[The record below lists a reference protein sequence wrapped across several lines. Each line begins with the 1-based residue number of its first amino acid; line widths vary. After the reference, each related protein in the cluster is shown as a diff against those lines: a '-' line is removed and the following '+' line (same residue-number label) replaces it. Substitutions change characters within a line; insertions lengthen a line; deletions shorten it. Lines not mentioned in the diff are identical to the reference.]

1 MKRFF
6 TTLSSV
12 LLLAACSME
21 PVMEKHETVT
31 PDAFKEAGDWVKAS
45 PAVDQLGGTWWT
57 IFDSPELNDLEGRV
71 TTGNQTLKQA
81 LAKLDE
87 ARGVVETDKAGL
99 LPQVSLSANPVRS
112 SASTTL
118 ANNKLADTY
127 NDYLTG
133 ATVTYETDLWG
144 RVRSQVKADTRFA
157 EASETDVATAELS
170 IRAELAR
177 QYFMLRGYDE
187 MQDLL
192 DKTVVSY
199 QKALDLTSNR
209 HAGGIAM
216 ESDVT
221 QAEAQLEDAK
231 TKAADTHM
239 KRAQAEHAIA
249 VLLGVMPSSFNLAP
263 AKVDI
268 TFPQVNP
275 GLPASLLQRRP
286 DVASAELQMEA
297 ANAEIGVARAAWFPD
312 LVLTGGA
319 GFESDAVKT
328 LFNAPSLLWSFG
340 ASVTMPLFDGGRIDG
355 LTHQARARYDESV
368 AGYRQTVLTAFQEVE
383 DNLVGLHQLDSEFK
397 TQSAATDADE
407 KTLQHFKARYE
418 GGITNYLDVVVA
430 QNAALD
436 AEIQLINIKIS
447 REASAVGLIKSLGGG
462 WTNAAQD
469 KPKP

>member
-1 MKRFF
+1 
-6 TTLSSV
+6 
-12 LLLAACSME
+12 
-21 PVMEKHETVT
+21 MEKHDTVT
-31 PDAFKEAGDWVKAS
+31 PGNFKEAGDWVKAA
-45 PAVDQLGGTWWT
+45 PAVDQLGGDWWT
-57 IFDSPELNDLEGRV
+57 IFGNAELNDLESRV
-71 TTGNQTLKQA
+71 KEGNQTLKQA

-87 ARGVVETDKAGL
+87 ARGVVEADKAGL
-99 LPQVSLSANPVRS
+99 LPQVGLNAVPMRS

-118 ANNKLADTY
+118 ANNKLAATY

-133 ATVTYETDLWG
+133 GTVSYETDLWG
-144 RVRSQVKADTRFA
+144 KVRSQVKADTRFA

-170 IRAELAR
+170 IRAELAH

-187 MQDLL
+187 MQELL
-192 DKTVVSY
+192 DKTVVDY
-199 QKALDLTSNR
+199 QKALELTSNR

-221 QAEAQLEDAK
+221 QAEAELEDAK

-239 KRAQAEHAIA
+239 KRQQAEHAIA
-249 VLLGVMPSSFNLAP
+249 ALLGELPSSFSLAP
-263 AKVDI
+263 KKVDI
-268 TFPQVNP
+268 TFPQINP
-275 GLPASLLQRRP
+275 GMPATLLQRRP

-319 GFESDAVKT
+319 GFESDALKT
-328 LFNAPSLLWSFG
+328 LFEAPSLLWSFG
-340 ASVTMPLFDGGRIDG
+340 ASATMPLFDGGRIEG

-383 DNLVGLHQLDSEFK
+383 DNLVALHQLDSEFK
-397 TQSAATDADE
+397 TQTAATDADE
-407 KTLQHFKARYE
+407 KTLQHFKDRYA

-436 AEIQLINIKIS
+436 AEVQLINIRIA
-447 REASAVGLIKSLGGG
+447 REVTAVGLVKSLGGG
-462 WTNAAQD
+462 WQA
-469 KPKP
+469 KK